1 MRLKPHD
8 FIDNFKHTLQH
19 LAREWYHGLDV
30 DKFHGNWHEFTT
42 HFSRYFST
50 QGRNIKH
57 LHERWQTFS
66 FDPST
71 DDIEE
76 YIRDVIEAAKQLGH
90 EDSVVLNLLK
100 ATMPTELYGTLYGH
114 DNLYTVMTMLKD
126 IYAKKP
132 QNMVAAAARVAQGAT
147 TAPFTHIGS
156 PTRGAPKA
164 QSDASLEDRILQ
176 LTETLYRIDMNGKP
190 PRKPFKPFIT
200 QPKRRFKPGHNGHAM
215 DGHFTPSNGRSFPP
229 NPRGRQQGF
238 KGRFKFRRPFGKF
251 DKSPNTK
258 HPRVSGRPFNK
269 DKIRCFRCKE
279 FGHMQKD
286 CPELNRPSQEDIAGP
301 KKFED
306 YTYTYSGP
314 DVQPHLQRNYPNQ
327 QMATN
332 YDQALGAI
340 KDSLST
346 ANPLASLN
354 L

>member
-1 MRLKPHD
+1 MHNAGFNTNPRCQRHHGLDPDPESNDDGRRPKVKIPPPIFKGLPGERPDAHLLATADWMEAMQLRPND

-19 LAREWYHGLDV
+19 LAHEWYHGLDINN
-30 DKFHGNWHEFTT
+30 FHGNWHEFTT

-76 YIRDVIEAAKQLGH
+76 YIRDVREAAKQLGH
-90 EDSVVLNLLK
+90 EDSAVLNLLK

-132 QNMVAAAARVAQGAT
+132 QNMVAAAAGAAQGA
-147 TAPFTHIGS
+147 TAPFTHICS

-200 QPKRRFKPGHNGHAM
+200 QPKRRFKPGHNGHEW
-215 DGHFTPSNGRSFPP
+215 SL
-229 NPRGRQQGF
+229 
-238 KGRFKFRRPFGKF
+238 
-251 DKSPNTK
+251 
-258 HPRVSGRPFNK
+258 HP
-269 DKIRCFRCKE
+269 I
-279 FGHMQKD
+279 
-286 CPELNRPSQEDIAGP
+286 
-301 KKFED
+301 
-306 YTYTYSGP
+306 
-314 DVQPHLQRNYPNQ
+314 
-327 QMATN
+327 
-332 YDQALGAI
+332 
-340 KDSLST
+340 
-346 ANPLASLN
+346 
-354 L
+354 